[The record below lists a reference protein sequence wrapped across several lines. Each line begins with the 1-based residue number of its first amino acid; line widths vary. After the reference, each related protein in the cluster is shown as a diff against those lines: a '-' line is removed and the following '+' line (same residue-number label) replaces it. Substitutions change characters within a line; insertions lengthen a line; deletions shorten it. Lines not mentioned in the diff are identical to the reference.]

1 MFKRQIN
8 LIKARRLVGR
18 TAHVEVVDITPI
30 PQANNGI
37 KNLFSNH
44 GPNKDNYVFKTW
56 DDLINEYGKPSF
68 KE

>member
-8 LIKARRLVGR
+8 LIKARRLIGR
-18 TAHVEVVDITPI
+18 AAHVEVVDITPI
-30 PQANNGI
+30 PQTNGI

-44 GPNKDNYVFKTW
+44 GPRDDNYVFKTW
-56 DDLINEYGKPSF
+56 DELCKEYGKPSF

>member
-8 LIKARRLVGR
+8 LIKAKRLVGR
-18 TAHVEVVDITPI
+18 ALHVEVVDITPI
-30 PQANNGI
+30 PQANRI

-56 DDLINEYGKPSF
+56 DDLINEYGKPRF

>member
-8 LIKARRLVGR
+8 LIKAKRLAGR
-18 TAHVEVVDITPI
+18 TTYVDITPI

-44 GPNKDNYVFKTW
+44 GPSKDNYVFKNW
-56 DDLINEYGKPSF
+56 DDLCKEYGRPSF